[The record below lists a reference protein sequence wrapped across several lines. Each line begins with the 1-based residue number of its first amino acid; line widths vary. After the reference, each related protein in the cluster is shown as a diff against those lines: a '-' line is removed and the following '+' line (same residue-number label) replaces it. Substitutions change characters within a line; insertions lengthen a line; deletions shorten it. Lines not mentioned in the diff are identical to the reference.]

1 MINHNIPSLFI
12 ENLGR
17 KISVEQFSNE
27 LHISLEDGKRQ
38 FLLLEEWSQ
47 REHIQ
52 LLKDN
57 ELDIATVSKHWVSIY
72 QNTYENNVMYTDIQ
86 RQKGIFMCVFAD
98 DVDTSVYLF
107 QELFNVSKNT
117 ILSDIKELRNSLM
130 PLRIELKYS
139 RKEGYYLCGAERII
153 RNAAY
158 KMVDELL
165 FEELGELLL
174 YKIMWEQNQYSY
186 SYIKSAIL
194 TLRDHNKL
202 SFIPSKVEFLV
213 YFLSFTLAR
222 SKKNT
227 IKLTQEDRLFLQ
239 KVELFNEIEPL
250 VLDLEKEFSVKNI
263 KNEHL
268 YLLIVFLT
276 ILQGNPKEQA
286 FEFLRHCSKEIIA
299 ETEKIAAISF
309 LDHSLLLNVYS
320 HLVPAYFR
328 LRYEFPL
335 NNLLIDDIKNQY
347 GEMFTLVSKSM
358 EPLKK
363 IIDKSINESEIGY
376 FTILFGGA
384 ILNQREDESAEN
396 IKALIV
402 CPSGISSSLI
412 MKTELEKIFPM
423 IDFFSTSEINR
434 MDNLDLNNY
443 DILFSN
449 INLKIDRKV
458 YYVKPVMNRI
468 EKAKLLQEVQKEIL
482 IPGMIYPSASEILNM
497 ILPYVTI
504 KEGYSEEKL
513 LHIISKKIEKKIEN
527 RKDVRPMLSELLT
540 EEKIIIS
547 DEIMNWEEAIELS
560 ASPML
565 KAGQIE
571 ASYVKAMINKVHEFG
586 AFINIGTFIALP
598 HARPEDGV
606 NELGMSLLKLQKPVN
621 LLDDDKHPVKVFI
634 CLAAV
639 DNETH
644 LKALA
649 TLTKILSNKEKLE
662 QLINAQ
668 SKEEILKIIDM
679 NEEEK

>member
-17 KISVEQFSNE
+17 KISVEQFSND
-27 LHISLEDGKRQ
+27 LNLSLEEGNRQ
-38 FLLLEEWSQ
+38 FSLLKEWSQ
-47 REHIQ
+47 REKIV
-52 LLKDN
+52 LLKD
-57 ELDIATVSKHWVSIY
+57 EKLDVTVVNKYWVSIY
-72 QNTYENNVMYTDIQ
+72 QDTYENNVMYTDIQ

-117 ILSDIKELRNSLM
+117 ILSDIKELRNSLI
-130 PLRIELKYS
+130 PLKIEMKYS
-139 RKEGYYLCGAERII
+139 RKEGYYLCGNEQVI
-153 RNAAY
+153 RSFAY

-174 YKIMWEQNQYSY
+174 FKILWEQNQYSY
-186 SYIKSAIL
+186 SHIKTSIL
-194 TLRDHNKL
+194 SLRDHNKL

-222 SKKNT
+222 SKKN
-227 IKLTQEDRLFLQ
+227 KVNLSQKDRLFLKQ
-239 KVELFNEIEPL
+239 IELFHEIEPL
-250 VLDLEKEFSVKNI
+250 VLELQKDFSFKNI
-263 KNEHL
+263 ENEYL

-276 ILQGNPKEQA
+276 ILQGNPKEHA
-286 FEFLRHCSKEIIA
+286 FDFLLKCSKEIIA
-299 ETEKIAAISF
+299 ETEQIAAISF
-309 LDHSLLLNVYS
+309 LDHNLLLNVYS

-347 GEMFTLVSKSM
+347 GEMFTLVSKAM
-358 EPLKK
+358 APLEE
-363 IIDKSINESEIGY
+363 IINQPINESEIGY

-384 ILNQREDESAEN
+384 ILNQREDESDDS
-396 IKALIV
+396 IQALIV
-402 CPSGISSSLI
+402 CPSGVSSSLI

-423 IDFFSTSEINR
+423 IEFSSTSEINR
-434 MDNLDLNNY
+434 MDNLDLDHY

-449 INLKIDRKV
+449 VDLKIDRKV
-458 YYVKPVMNRI
+458 YYVKPVMSRI
-468 EKAKLLQEVQKEIL
+468 EKAKLLQEVQQEIL
-482 IPGMIYPSASEILNM
+482 IPGMIYPSASEILSM
-497 ILPYVTI
+497 ILPFVTI

-513 LHIISKKIEKKIEN
+513 LNIVSKKIEKKIEN

-547 DEIMNWEEAIELS
+547 DEAANWEEAIKLS

-565 KAGQIE
+565 EDGQIE
-571 ASYVKAMINKVHEFG
+571 ESYVEAMINKVHEFG

-606 NELGMSLLKLQKPVN
+606 NELGMSLLKLHQPVN
-621 LLDDDKHPVKVFI
+621 LLEDEKHPIKVFI
-634 CLAAV
+634 CLAAI

-649 TLTKILSNKEKLE
+649 TLTKILSNKDKLE
-662 QLINAQ
+662 QLTNAQ
-668 SKEEILKIIDM
+668 TKEEILKIIDI